1 MGKRLSKGSVTYTY
15 DGNNRVIKQ
24 SNGIEFIYDNS
35 GVAGIVYNNATY
47 VYRKDGQGNICALID
62 NSGNIVVKYEYDAW
76 GNHAVLD
83 ANGAEITAATHIGNM
98 NPYRYRGYYYDTET
112 GLYYLKSRYYD
123 PEVGRF
129 INADDISYIDPETIN
144 GLNLYAYCGNNPVMY
159 TDPNGTVKWWQW
171 LLGLLG
177 VVLSVVIGVVVTV
190 ASFGAASPLVGLGL
204 ATLGGAMLGFAGGF
218 TSHVISQVKTVGFD
232 NVDMH
237 QAWKAGGEGFVVG
250 AISGALSYGIGTVA
264 NRIGEGIGF
273 ALGKMKVAGMEV
285 SKVFGSQFLMNTFG
299 KLFGIIGGLGA
310 SFYGDYIGA
319 KLFNRAYSI
328 SNARDSRESVMFGW
342 MLELINWLSKIG

>member
-1 MGKRLSKGSVTYTY
+1 
-15 DGNNRVIKQ
+15 
-24 SNGIEFIYDNS
+24 
-35 GVAGIVYNNATY
+35 
-47 VYRKDGQGNICALID
+47 
-62 NSGNIVVKYEYDAW
+62 
-76 GNHAVLD
+76 
-83 ANGAEITAATHIGNM
+83 M

-218 TSHVISQVKTVGFD
+218 TSNVISQVKTVGFD